1 MTEIKSQ
8 SRVPAWCLEAAQPRT
23 VTPASWTKLLIVSK
37 AREKLALGKSVGE
50 LFGGQARPDFIHEG
64 SDDRLVARGVDFLG
78 REE

>member
-1 MTEIKSQ
+1 M
-8 SRVPAWCLEAAQPRT
+8 
-23 VTPASWTKLLIVSK
+23 SK
-37 AREKLALGKSVGE
+37 ARERLAFGKSVGE